1 MQGRWVTWLLAWAV
15 LQLGWRPGWLLESSN
30 RPSSLFSC
38 SPTRLTVQEGANA
51 TFTCSFSNWSE
62 HLVLNWYRLSPS
74 KQNIKLA
81 SFRSG
86 LSEPGRDPRFR
97 VTQLPSRLDFHMSVI
112 SAQRSDS
119 GLYLCGAISL
129 SSKVQIQETTAAELR
144 VTDRVLESPTLEPLP
159 AHPRPSPR
167 PAGQLPGLVVGVTSV
182 LVGVPVLLLLAWVL
196 ATTCSTAWPGCA
208 VCPSGQPGPYTAS
221 LPRGGPLQHLCHRA
235 PGGGRGRPVP
245 AQGGSHGTLPWTPPQ
260 GLKNPRQA
268 RKPQRLEEAE
278 VKSSPWRRLQKCR
291 SPPWTTG
298 SWTSSGEREPP
309 PLSPLPPAYTPNMPP
324 LSSLHPQ
331 AAGAQQTAP
340 RVPSL

>member
-38 SPTRLTVQEGANA
+38 SPTQLTVQEGANA

-196 ATTCSTAWPGCA
+196 ATTCSTALPDAGGA
-208 VCPSGQPGPYTAS
+208 RSKEQP
-221 LPRGGPLQHLCHRA
+221 
-235 PGGGRGRPVP
+235 
-245 AQGGSHGTLPWTPPQ
+245 
-260 GLKNPRQA
+260 
-268 RKPQRLEEAE
+268 LEEASE
-278 VKSSPWRRLQKCR
+278 VPVSTLDYGELDFQWRERTPTPEPPASCIHTEYATIVFPSSPGRR
-291 SPPWTTG
+291 G
-298 SWTSSGEREPP
+298 SADSAQGPQ
-309 PLSPLPPAYTPNMPP
+309 PLRPEDGHCSWPL
-324 LSSLHPQ
+324 
-331 AAGAQQTAP
+331 
-340 RVPSL
+340 